1 MEYCKMGKS
10 GVKLSRLGLGSY
22 LTVGMTC
29 DEEESREI
37 VKAAYDSGINYYDTA
52 NAYNRGQAERVLGK
66 CLADYP
72 RPSVFLLTKVW
83 APMGDGPNDRGL
95 SAKHIR
101 EQCDASL
108 KRLGMDYIDLYMC
121 HRADPDTPL
130 EETIRALEDLAR
142 QGKIIYWG
150 VSEWPPTLIQEA
162 QCVAKDLNARSMG
175 VTQPRYNL
183 LYRYPEK
190 SLFPLTEK
198 EGIGNVIFSPLAHG
212 MLTGKYP
219 PGQEAPAGTRAAD
232 PKQNMVMMAMYWTEE
247 NKKKG
252 QKFKKIAGEMGTTAA
267 TLALA
272 WCLKNPNVSSVI
284 LGIRHLDQLK
294 QDLKALDLNLT
305 QDILEKLDELY
316 PPVSDIPT
324 V

>member
-1 MEYCKMGKS
+1 MEYRKMGKW
-10 GVKLSRLGLGSY
+10 GVKLSALGLGSY
-22 LTVGMTC
+22 LTIGMTC
-29 DEEESREI
+29 DEDESREI
-37 VKAAYDSGINYYDTA
+37 VKLAYDSGINYFDTA
-52 NAYNRGQAERVLGK
+52 NAYNRDEAERALGK
-66 CLADYP
+66 CLADY
-72 RPSVFLLTKVW
+72 RRSSIFLLTKVY
-83 APMGDGPNDRGL
+83 APMDDGPNDSGL

-121 HRADPDTPL
+121 HRAVPDTPI

-150 VSEWPPTLIQEA
+150 VSEWPPTLVQEA
-162 QCVAKDLNARSMG
+162 QSVAKDLNARPMG

-190 SLFPLTEK
+190 ALFPLTAK